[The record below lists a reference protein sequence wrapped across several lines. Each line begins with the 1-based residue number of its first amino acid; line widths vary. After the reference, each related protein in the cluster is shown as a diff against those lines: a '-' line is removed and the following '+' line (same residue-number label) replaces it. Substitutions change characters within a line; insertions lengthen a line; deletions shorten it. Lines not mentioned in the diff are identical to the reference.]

1 MISSPSLFSFGVK
14 MLTTMSFLTTKKL
27 EQLLLILEHSI
38 LAFMRFLSRWTFTI
52 DGQLTPYQEKLV
64 CSYPFIDFHYL
75 TMIYLK
81 SINHFISNLI
91 NNFLYHLHPRTSFVE
106 WKFLFCSNITIIS
119 NEGNGRNCRS
129 WKSHRW
135 INALGRTCKGAPL
148 LNQFTGPITPAPQTC
163 PVDFVGPLLA
173 MATFPNPYR

>member
-75 TMIYLK
+75 TVIYLK

-129 WKSHRW
+129 WKKS
-135 INALGRTCKGAPL
+135 PL
-148 LNQFTGPITPAPQTC
+148 DQRIRPHLQRRASFE
-163 PVDFVGPLLA
+163 PVHGTNYARSANMSCWFCWAAFGDGHVSKSI
-173 MATFPNPYR
+173 